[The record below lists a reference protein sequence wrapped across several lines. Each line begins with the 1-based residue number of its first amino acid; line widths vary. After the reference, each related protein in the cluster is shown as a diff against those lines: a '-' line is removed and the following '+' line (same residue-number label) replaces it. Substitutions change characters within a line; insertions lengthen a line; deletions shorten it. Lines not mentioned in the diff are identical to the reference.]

1 VHYLS
6 LAIQYDP
13 NQIESYLELGKVY
26 QDRRQHQDALST
38 YQKAINLSSEDYRS
52 YYLAGL
58 ALKDGKDYAAA
69 ENMLRRASQLAPDE
83 PHVHRLLSAVAAL
96 DLIHNHQLVPKEIPT
111 S

>member
-1 VHYLS
+1 G
-6 LAIQYDP
+6 Q
-13 NQIESYLELGKVY
+13 VY

-38 YQKAINLSSEDYRS
+38 YQKAIILSPEDYRS

-58 ALKDGKDYAAA
+58 ALKDWKDYAGA

-96 DLIHNHQLVPKEIPT
+96 DLIHNHQLVPKEIPI